1 MGGDQRTGLGPTRR
15 RRRMSDTETE
25 RRMLDTAKQMVHESG
40 LTVSLEHIG
49 LEDVIR
55 DAGVS
60 RSAVYRRW
68 PYKDLFFSD
77 LIKELARGSDPAISG
92 SNPEAL
98 AAVRRIVLDRL
109 DWLRVPE
116 QRVALAA
123 EVARQGALREV
134 ETFHESP
141 QWRTYL
147 ALHATFLSLPEGELR
162 DEVQSALTASERGVR
177 ARLAETYER
186 MSALLGLRLRAES
199 GASFET
205 LAGLANAVIRGLVIM
220 VPSTPGIITETAPAN
235 PFGAPE
241 EAEWSQPGLGLGSL
255 FTALVEPDPEAV
267 FDDARI
273 EEVRRTLLAEERP

>member
-1 MGGDQRTGLGPTRR
+1 MGGDQRAGLGPTRR
-15 RRRMSDTETE
+15 RRRLSDAETE
-25 RRMLDTAKQMVHESG
+25 RRMLDTAKQMVEESG

-77 LIKELARGSDPAISG
+77 LLKELARGSDPAISG
-92 SNPEAL
+92 SNREAL
-98 AAVRRIVLDRL
+98 AAVHRIILDRL

-116 QRVALAA
+116 RRVALIA

-147 ALHATFLSLPEGELR
+147 ALHATFLSLPEGDLR
-162 DEVQSALTASERGVR
+162 DEVRSALAASESGVS
-177 ARLAETYER
+177 ARLAETYRR
-186 MSALLGLRLRAES
+186 MAGLLGLRMRPES
-199 GASFET
+199 GASFTT
-205 LAGLANAVIRGLVIM
+205 LAGLANALVRGLVIM
-220 VPSTPGIITETAPAN
+220 VPSTPEIITAGATAN
-235 PFGAPE
+235 PFGAAE

-255 FTALVEPDPEAV
+255 FSALIEPDPEV
-267 FDDARI
+267 DFDDARI
-273 EEVRRTLLAEERP
+273 EEVRRALLAEERA